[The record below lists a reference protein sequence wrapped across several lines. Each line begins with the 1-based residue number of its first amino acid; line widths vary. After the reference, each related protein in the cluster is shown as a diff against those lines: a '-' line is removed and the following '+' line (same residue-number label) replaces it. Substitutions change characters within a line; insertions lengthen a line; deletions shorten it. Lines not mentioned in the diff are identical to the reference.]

1 MTVLESVQV
10 VESGLQVVDWLDS
23 LSVELGFWIPIVS
36 GIPGSLGPG
45 FRIPQE
51 KNSRILESGYPY
63 MGRLFVLSV
72 NAKKVKRLP
81 GCE

>member
-36 GIPGSLGPG
+36 GIPGSLGQG

-51 KNSRILESGYPY
+51 KKSRILESGYPY
-63 MGRLFVLSV
+63 MGRLFV
-72 NAKKVKRLP
+72 
-81 GCE
+81 

>member
-1 MTVLESVQV
+1 MTLLDSVQV
-10 VESGLQVVDWLDS
+10 VDSGLQVLDWSDS

-36 GIPGSLGPG
+36 RILGSLGLG
-45 FRIPQE
+45 FRIPQV
-51 KNSRILESGYPY
+51 KISRILESGYPY